1 MMRWLRFL
9 NPRHL
14 QRIEREFAR
23 LEARHEAMRA
33 DVVTY
38 ADIVGRQLD
47 PRGDAGLLRR
57 AMLAENDR
65 NIARIVAAKALRE
78 LESGRTDVAVEHLR
92 AILGEAHVPP
102 APMHLVDRVA

>member
-1 MMRWLRFL
+1 MRWLRLF
-9 NPRHL
+9 NPFRHL
-14 QRIEREFAR
+14 RIERDFDR
-23 LEARHEAMRA
+23 LTARHEAMRA

-38 ADIVGRQLD
+38 ADIVGRQAD
-47 PRGDAGLLRR
+47 PGSDAGLLRR

-78 LESGRTDVAVEHLR
+78 LDCGHTDSAVEHLR

-102 APMHLVDRVA
+102 GPIHIVDRVA